1 MIRAGC
7 KTAESI
13 FSSLGRGA
21 ASSAVVPRCAIVAVR
36 CAGIDT
42 NAHFSWADLADMC
55 QSLRAARLASD
66 VTARRGDET
75 SLELCS
81 KPLYANSHN
90 VLRPRADGELDDDQE
105 VVSLASVCQQSGM
118 SSKLFP
124 EVARKRPRFGDVQ
137 AALAAFVNDAL
148 RAKRGGGIT
157 CDALRKSAQLGTFA
171 TGSYVDDDGK
181 FRPLD
186 RKLVDDAKRKLR
198 QGEHVS
204 ATDSSNEQ
212 QSNEAA
218 QPSTRALVVAG
229 AATDEPAAK
238 RQRGGAVLK
247 LVKSAR
253 PPLPVLGP

>member
-1 MIRAGC
+1 MRAGC
-7 KTAESI
+7 KTAETI
-13 FSSLGRGA
+13 FSSLGKGA
-21 ASSAVVPRCAIVAVR
+21 ASSAVIPRCALVVLR

-55 QSLRAARLASD
+55 QSLRAARLTSAA
-66 VTARRGDET
+66 TARRGDES

-90 VLRPRADGELDDDQE
+90 VLRPRADGLLDEDQE
-105 VVSLASVCQQSGM
+105 VVSLASACQQSDMTG
-118 SSKLFP
+118 KLFP
-124 EVARKRPRFGDVQ
+124 ELARKRPRFGDAQ
-137 AALAAFVNDAL
+137 AALAAFVNNAL

-181 FRPLD
+181 FRALD
-186 RKLVDDAKRKLR
+186 RKLVEDAKRKLR
-198 QGEHVS
+198 QGEPVS
-204 ATDSSNEQ
+204 ATDNPNEQ

-218 QPSTRALVVAG
+218 QASTTALVVAG
-229 AATDEPAAK
+229 AAPDGPAAK

-253 PPLPVLGP
+253 PPVPILGP